1 MPNAGDL
8 EISYGRQYRYVKPNA
23 TDPGT
28 FRLATPEASSGG
40 IGGGGGGG
48 AQDIDG
54 VLPIVAST
62 VTVPSLKTTVSMDIT
77 QLPSRYT

>member
-40 IGGGGGGG
+40 IGGGG